1 VVGRYEQLLTPDMLL
16 IIFIIVG
23 VVGRVS
29 IISVAASFLL
39 VMRMLSVGR
48 FFPMLERR
56 SLELGLLFLMV
67 SILVPLASG
76 KIEARDMMKSIFSP
90 LGIITILAGVL
101 ATVINA
107 KGLELLQMYPSLLIC
122 VVIGSVIG
130 IVLFGGMP
138 VGPLMATAIAALIIS
153 VYEKLH
159 G

>member
-1 VVGRYEQLLTPDMLL
+1 VLTPDTLL

-29 IISVAASFLL
+29 IISVAASLLL
-39 VMRMLSVGR
+39 VLRMLSFGR

-76 KIEARDMMKSIFSP
+76 RIDARDMLKTIFSP
-90 LGIITILAGVL
+90 LGLLTIAAGIV

-107 KGLELLQMYPSLLIC
+107 KGLNLLQAYPSLLIC
-122 VVIGSVIG
+122 VVIGSVAG

-138 VGPLMATAIAALIIS
+138 VGPLMATAIAALVIS
-153 VYEKLH
+153 CVNWFR
-159 G
+159 

>member
-1 VVGRYEQLLTPDMLL
+1 MLTPDILL

-29 IISVAASFLL
+29 IVSVAASLLL
-39 VMRMLSVGR
+39 VLRMLSFSR

-76 KIEARDMMKSIFSP
+76 RIDARDMMKTIFSP
-90 LGIITILAGVL
+90 LGLVTIAAGII
-101 ATVINA
+101 ATMINA
-107 KGLELLQMYPSLLIC
+107 KGLHLLQAYPSLLIC
-122 VVIGSVIG
+122 VVIGSVAG

-138 VGPLMATAIAALIIS
+138 VGPLMATAIAALMMS
-153 VYEKLH
+153 CLNWFR
-159 G
+159 